1 MDYELSKV
9 ITWYEKR
16 KDLFD
21 TIKEIGDDMELEN
34 NDDKFNIEKTDTI
47 DGLAYEQDTSS
58 LILLLTDGMD
68 WSDMNRHLLP
78 VSYTHLTLPTIA

>member
-34 NDDKFNIEKTDTI
+34 NDDKFNIEKT
-47 DGLAYEQDTSS
+47 GNFKFDTSS
-58 LILLLTDGMD
+58 CRWNGLVRYESTF
-68 WSDMNRHLLP
+68 
-78 VSYTHLTLPTIA
+78 IAVAR